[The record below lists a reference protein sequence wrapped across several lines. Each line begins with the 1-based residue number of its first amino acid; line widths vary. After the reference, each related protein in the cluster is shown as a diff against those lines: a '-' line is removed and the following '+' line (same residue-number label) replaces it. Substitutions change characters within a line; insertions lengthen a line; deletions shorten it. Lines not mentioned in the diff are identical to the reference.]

1 MYLKCTL
8 NDSENFRFKES
19 LALYKRVN
27 CRKLFVEEYMKK
39 FIKSFMLKL
48 YKRRLL
54 RELSVYIDWLDDPED
69 VLPLRLL
76 EKYERL
82 YIKVFVSNT
91 VLGFDRDNYLMKY
104 VVKIISDKVCKYTDM
119 GYTVVI
125 YTYEYGSDIYYLEGY
140 FRDLKYYTKVVMI
153 KRNKYER
160 LYVSKTKFN
169 KYQEDI
175 DE

>member
-1 MYLKCTL
+1 
-8 NDSENFRFKES
+8 
-19 LALYKRVN
+19 
-27 CRKLFVEEYMKK
+27 MKK
-39 FIKSFMLKL
+39 FIRSFMLKL
-48 YKRRLL
+48 YKRRLI
-54 RELSVYIDWLDDPED
+54 RELSGYIDWLDDPED

-82 YIKVFVSNT
+82 YIKVFVANT
-91 VLGFDRDNYLMKY
+91 VLEFDRDNYLMKY
-104 VVKIISDKVCKYTDM
+104 VVRIISDKVCKYADM

>member
-1 MYLKCTL
+1 
-8 NDSENFRFKES
+8 
-19 LALYKRVN
+19 
-27 CRKLFVEEYMKK
+27 MKK